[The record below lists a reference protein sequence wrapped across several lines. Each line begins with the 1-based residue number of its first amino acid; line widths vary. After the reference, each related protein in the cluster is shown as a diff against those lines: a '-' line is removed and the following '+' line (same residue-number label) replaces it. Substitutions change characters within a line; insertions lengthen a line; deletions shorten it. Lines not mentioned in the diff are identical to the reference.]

1 MPKTPKRF
9 GLAECN
15 VLKSGIIFLTVN
27 LIKMPFN
34 TFTNRADPDQ
44 AAFERAA

>member
-1 MPKTPKRF
+1 MPKTLKRV
-9 GLAECN
+9 GLSEYN
-15 VLKSGIIFLTVN
+15 VLKSGIIVLTVN

-44 AAFERAA
+44 IALERAA